1 MKNTSLFFLVLF
13 ALAGKAQV
21 SKYTFSQES
30 GQPIEISSYP
40 DIDLTNHIIND
51 DNVWPAK
58 IKIPFPFIFNGVLQ
72 DSLGISEN
80 GFIWFGSAQANNLD
94 TIVNPISDIEI
105 NAVKGIV
112 SALGGSLHPHVNTG
126 LSTQLRSGVTGTG
139 NLHMLIIEWKN
150 TSRFDPVR
158 AGIAPDTISFQ
169 IKLYQLI
176 NRIEIAYMHVGLNK
190 NFTTLHQ
197 VGLRGESNT
206 DFNNRS
212 TNGVGLSWGNTAK
225 GTTKNTTCKLS
236 ETTFPGYGDMFV
248 WMDFSGTGINKTSKQ
263 TVTIYPNP
271 AKEIVYIENPSHTEI
286 QLTVMNLTGHLIYE
300 TTFTDKHALATQNY
314 PKGLYLMQL
323 KNKEQLS
330 THKILID

>member
-1 MKNTSLFFLVLF
+1 MKNISLVFLLLC

-30 GQPIEISSYP
+30 GQPIEISNYP
-40 DIDLTNHIIND
+40 DIDLTEHIIND

-58 IKIPFPFIFNGVLQ
+58 IKIPFPFMFNGVLQ

-80 GFIWFGSAQANNLD
+80 GFIWFGSAQAGNLD

-105 NAVKGIV
+105 SSVKGIV
-112 SALGGSLHPHVNTG
+112 SALGGSLHPHVNSALT
-126 LSTQLRSGVTGTG
+126 TQLRSGVTGTG
-139 NLHMLIIEWKN
+139 NSHMLIIEWKN

-158 AGIAPDTISFQ
+158 AGEALDTISFQ

-176 NRIEIAYMHVGLNK
+176 NRVEIAYMHVGLNK
-190 NFTTLHQ
+190 NFTTLNQ

-212 TNGVGLSWGNTAK
+212 TNSAGLSWSNTAK

-236 ETTFPGYGDMFV
+236 ETTFPSYGDMFV
-248 WMDFSGTGINKTSKQ
+248 WMDFSGTGVNNINKQ
-263 TVTIYPNP
+263 TVAVYPNP
-271 AKEIVYIENPSHTEI
+271 AKGVLYIENLSHTET
-286 QLTVMNLTGHLIYE
+286 QLTLMNVTGQLVYE
-300 TTFTDKHALATQNY
+300 TTFTDKHTLAIQNY
-314 PKGLYLMQL
+314 PKGLYLVQL
-323 KNKEQLS
+323 KYKEQIS